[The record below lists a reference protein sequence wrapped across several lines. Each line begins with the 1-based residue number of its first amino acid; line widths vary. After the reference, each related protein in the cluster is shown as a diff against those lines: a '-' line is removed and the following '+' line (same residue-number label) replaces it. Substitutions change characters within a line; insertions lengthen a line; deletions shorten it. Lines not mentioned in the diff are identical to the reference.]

1 MYTFNNISMNQEVG
15 REILGQPQLDIRKGV
30 LVERIRIV
38 HQYTF
43 DERNY
48 REEYWLQVYTVLENK
63 EDKK

>member
-1 MYTFNNISMNQEVG
+1 MNQEVG

-48 REEYWLQVYTVLENK
+48 REEY
-63 EDKK
+63 